1 MKLLTL
7 NCHSWQ
13 EEKQFEKIKV
23 IAKSIKEKSYD
34 VIALQEVSQSIE
46 AELVDDKIK
55 EDNFALILLKELEKM
70 SIDDYKMIWD
80 FSNIGFDIYEEGLAI
95 LTKHKIVKEESFFV
109 SKKKDPNYWKAR
121 KVVGATIRINEQL
134 IDFYS
139 CHLGW
144 WDDEEEPFQD
154 QVDLL
159 FESISCENLTFLL
172 GDFNNDAFVS
182 NEGYDYLMDKGI
194 YDTFDLAKQKDKGVT
209 VKGKIDGWDENKQ
222 NMRLD
227 LILVNKLIDIK
238 SFQVIFNNNNK
249 PVVSDHY
256 GVEVE
261 L

>member
-46 AELVDDKIK
+46 AESVDDKIK
-55 EDNFALILLKELEKM
+55 ADNFALILLKELEKM
-70 SIDDYKMIWD
+70 NINDYEMIWD

-109 SKKKDPNYWKAR
+109 SKKKDPSYWKAR

-159 FESISCENLTFLL
+159 FENISCENLTFLL

-209 VKGKIDGWDENKQ
+209 VKGKIDGWDQNKQ